1 MKVRFIKRTVEG
13 GYDLQTDWLR
23 KAKFDEHTKWVKLSF
38 IIKQKDYGKL
48 NLMDRQSER
57 IKMKNN
63 NFDKSDYLKS
73 YKLFHPF
80 KLTLY
85 TSERCKLY
93 ITQPSQLNWIVSDVK
108 NDEYGPN
115 VDFKNTTDGHFLFV
129 KAEENA
135 GNSSLLK

>member
-1 MKVRFIKRTVEG
+1 M
-13 GYDLQTDWLR
+13 
-23 KAKFDEHTKWVKLSF
+23 KLSF
-38 IIKQKDYGKL
+38 IKQKDYGKPS
-48 NLMDRQSER
+48 LMDRQSER

-63 NFDKSDYLKS
+63 DFDKSDYLKS
-73 YKLFHPF
+73 YKLFHHF

-115 VDFKNTTDGHFLFV
+115 VDFRNTTDGHFLFV

-135 GNSSLLK
+135 GNSSLLKYRIL